1 VFAAVLATLLFS
13 GSAIT
18 AAKTAALMGG
28 TEANFWR
35 LALAAALLT
44 LYANTV
50 GGGAEG
56 GVYHLFALSGILGF
70 GLGDVAFFQALP
82 RLGTRLSVLFV
93 NTMAAPIAAATEWV
107 WLGTSLRPAEAVS
120 AGVILAGVAIALAPG
135 EHTHIGPRRFWP
147 GLFAGLLAAC
157 GQAWGAVLSR
167 KAFALASASGAH
179 IDGAT
184 ASYQRIVAGVAVAGL
199 CLLVVK
205 WRWVFAHGRNIVA
218 SPVEEPDMP
227 DSREKWRRAWPWIVM
242 NTLAGPTA
250 GVSCFQWALKTTP
263 TGVVLPIIAL
273 VPLVVIPFTMRFEGE
288 KPTPRSLVG
297 GLVAVAGTV
306 ALALA

>member
-1 VFAAVLATLLFS
+1 
-13 GSAIT
+13 
-18 AAKTAALMGG
+18 MGG

-35 LALAAALLT
+35 LALAAGLLT
-44 LYANTV
+44 IYANTI

-56 GVYHLFALSGILGF
+56 GVYHLFCLSGVLGF
-70 GLGDVAFFQALP
+70 GLGDVAFFQALT

-93 NTMAAPIAAATEWV
+93 NTLAAPIAALTEWV
-107 WLGTSLRPAEAVS
+107 WLGTTLNTAESVS

-135 EHTHIGPRRFWP
+135 EHVHIEPPRFWP
-147 GLFAGLLAAC
+147 GLAAGVLAAC

-167 KAFALASASGAH
+167 KAFATAAASGED
-179 IDGAT
+179 IDGGT

-205 WRWVFAHGRNIVA
+205 WRWVFAHGRNVIA

-242 NTLAGPTA
+242 NTLAGPTV
-250 GVSCFQWALKTTP
+250 GVICFQWALKTTP
-263 TGVVLPIIAL
+263 TGVVLPIVAL

-288 KPTPRSLVG
+288 KPTARSLVG
-297 GLVAVAGTV
+297 GGVAVAGAV
-306 ALALA
+306 ALALVGK